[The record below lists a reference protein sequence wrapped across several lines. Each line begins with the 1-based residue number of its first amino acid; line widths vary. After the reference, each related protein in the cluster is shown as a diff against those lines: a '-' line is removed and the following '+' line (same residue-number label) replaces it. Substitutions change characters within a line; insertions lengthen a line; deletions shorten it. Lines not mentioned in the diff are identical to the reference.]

1 MSTHLRNRDAKISRA
16 PNGKTMSDWV
26 CFNKIQ
32 DKIWHFLRGG
42 HLDNYGVNIDDFEII
57 KDLLGYEI
65 DFQVVTPDSNQSRD
79 ASSEVSLLSD
89 ENLTSQPLENSATSS
104 NEVSDG
110 ILSPLKMSNL
120 SEDMSMEKDSEDDVS
135 TPQKKS
141 DGSQASLLGLRKPTS
156 DDSDDTSIKSL
167 KSMDDFTV
175 WTERGLFVI
184 LALPDLFQATL
195 HLRTS
200 VWDKFENTKVPDY
213 GALILK
219 LIRMNRN
226 ILLHCISAKI
236 QVYLKCPP
244 KVAGIGQS
252 NQARSCSQVA
262 ELVI

>member
-1 MSTHLRNRDAKISRA
+1 M
-16 PNGKTMSDWV
+16 
-26 CFNKIQ
+26 
-32 DKIWHFLRGG
+32 
-42 HLDNYGVNIDDFEII
+42 DNYGGNIDDFEII

-79 ASSEVSLLSD
+79 ASSEVSLLTD
-89 ENLTSQPLENSATSS
+89 ENLTSQPIENSATSS

-135 TPQKKS
+135 TPKKKS
-141 DGSQASLLGLRKPTS
+141 DGSQASLLGLRKTFS

-167 KSMDDFTV
+167 KSMDDFTI

-200 VWDKFENTKVPDY
+200 VWDKFENTKVPGY
-213 GALILK
+213 GALILE

-226 ILLHCISAKI
+226 IL
-236 QVYLKCPP
+236 
-244 KVAGIGQS
+244 
-252 NQARSCSQVA
+252 RSITLYFC
-262 ELVI
+262 